1 MENEIKT
8 KYRILL
14 KCLENSFETK
24 RGTDNL
30 SFWGLSNS
38 LFNIKDYFKYNLIS
52 LNYKLNTNEKS
63 IIHIFSKAYSPINN
77 EFMNQKLKQLIII
90 TYRNNYKPQTNC
102 KNDSIYNSDCGWG
115 CMIRSCQMILSRAIY
130 KIFKYE
136 ELKKGKKIDKNY
148 LIKSVIYFFL
158 DNNLKLSQNE
168 KENSNKYFGMDNY
181 IMKLQN
187 YNKKNILG
195 VKREIYA
202 IEPPFSIQK
211 ICIIG
216 EIYGKTCGEWFSD
229 FDLPKIFNM
238 INEPFNVLPQV
249 KINHYNSNLELS
261 HLINRCLKEI
271 EKEKENEKYIIFD
284 NKKYIFNKMG
294 IIFISVRL
302 GLSSIS
308 EEYFPAIKKM
318 FDCKEF
324 LGFVG
329 GKVQSASY
337 FIGYVNDDLLF
348 IDPHYNQISV
358 KDLEVE
364 GISSYINKTIYKL
377 PLTYLQTALTLGF
390 LFRNMEELID
400 FLIFCKKISK
410 DETSVFYISGI
421 KKLVINEKD

>member
-1 MENEIKT
+1 M
-8 KYRILL
+8 
-14 KCLENSFETK
+14 
-24 RGTDNL
+24 
-30 SFWGLSNS
+30 
-38 LFNIKDYFKYNLIS
+38 
-52 LNYKLNTNEKS
+52 
-63 IIHIFSKAYSPINN
+63 
-77 EFMNQKLKQLIII
+77 
-90 TYRNNYKPQTNC
+90 NNYIT
-102 KNDSIYNSDCGWG
+102 
-115 CMIRSCQMILSRAIY
+115 
-130 KIFKYE
+130 
-136 ELKKGKKIDKNY
+136 
-148 LIKSVIYFFL
+148 
-158 DNNLKLSQNE
+158 
-168 KENSNKYFGMDNY
+168 
-181 IMKLQN
+181 KLQN
-187 YNKKNILG
+187 YNKKNIKG
-195 VKREIYA
+195 VQREIYA

-271 EKEKENEKYIIFD
+271 EKEKDNEKYIIFD

-308 EEYFPAIKKM
+308 EEYFPSIKKM

-348 IDPHYNQISV
+348 IDPHYNQTSV

-377 PLTYLQTALTLGF
+377 PLTYLQTALTLEF

-400 FLIFCKKISK
+400 YLIFCKKISE